1 MNQLLERVTIG
12 SWITLS
18 HPSIAEIMAS
28 AGFDWLAVD
37 LEHSVITIREA
48 EELIRVID
56 LKGVTPLVRLSS
68 NNQEQ
73 IKRVMDAGSHGV
85 IVPMVKTSDDAVV
98 AVEAVKYPPFGKR
111 SFGLARAQKYGTA
124 FKDYVDWQESNS
136 MVVVQIEHIEAV
148 NNLESIL
155 SVRGVDAYFVGPY
168 DLSGS
173 LGLPGQFEHPLFM
186 DAMEEIRR
194 VANRI
199 GMPGGLH
206 VVEPATD
213 QLKKSI
219 EDGYVFIAY
228 SLDIRMLD
236 TACRHGLASVS
247 EIKT

>member
-1 MNQLLERVTIG
+1 M
-12 SWITLS
+12 
-18 HPSIAEIMAS
+18 
-28 AGFDWLAVD
+28 
-37 LEHSVITIREA
+37 
-48 EELIRVID
+48 
-56 LKGVTPLVRLSS
+56 
-68 NNQEQ
+68 
-73 IKRVMDAGSHGV
+73 
-85 IVPMVKTSDDAVV
+85 
-98 AVEAVKYPPFGKR
+98 
-111 SFGLARAQKYGTA
+111 
-124 FKDYVDWQESNS
+124 
-136 MVVVQIEHIEAV
+136 
-148 NNLESIL
+148 

-213 QLKKSI
+213 QLIKSI